1 LSQEISPP
9 LLGPSKF
16 TSEVQV
22 RATSPIQP
30 VECSADE
37 IVDGYHEE
45 EVINTETPSKT
56 LTRRERTKKIKA
68 LKTTKGADQCRHST
82 RSSQWILDE

>member
-1 LSQEISPP
+1 MSQEISSP

-37 IVDGYHEE
+37 IVDGYLEE
-45 EVINTETPSKT
+45 EVINPETPSKT
-56 LTRRERTKKIKA
+56 LTRRERTTKIKA
-68 LKTTKGADQCRHST
+68 LKTTKGADQCRRST